1 MCIKIGLNSLFFEMT
16 SLNAFFLH
24 SFTCFFSSRTRNEIK
39 MDDENTDDIISA
51 YQAELKKFK
60 SIWCWHLGTAKL
72 NLQSLRFSGWGVK
85 LWKLHEELA
94 SHILSW
100 REKIREKNS
109 INEKLI
115 PGSEQRNWL
124 CGKMETL
131 KVIMF
136 VLPRR
141 IMTSLCPEKVML
153 ESFCSKQNH
162 VAWLQRD
169 FALNVKS
176 ADRTRIRTHVP
187 KIKQIFKKVVVIRFV
202 LWTQFVIP
210 KHLDG

>member
-1 MCIKIGLNSLFFEMT
+1 
-16 SLNAFFLH
+16 
-24 SFTCFFSSRTRNEIK
+24 
-39 MDDENTDDIISA
+39 
-51 YQAELKKFK
+51 
-60 SIWCWHLGTAKL
+60 
-72 NLQSLRFSGWGVK
+72 
-85 LWKLHEELA
+85 
-94 SHILSW
+94 
-100 REKIREKNS
+100 
-109 INEKLI
+109 
-115 PGSEQRNWL
+115 
-124 CGKMETL
+124 METL

-202 LWTQFVIP
+202 L
-210 KHLDG
+210 